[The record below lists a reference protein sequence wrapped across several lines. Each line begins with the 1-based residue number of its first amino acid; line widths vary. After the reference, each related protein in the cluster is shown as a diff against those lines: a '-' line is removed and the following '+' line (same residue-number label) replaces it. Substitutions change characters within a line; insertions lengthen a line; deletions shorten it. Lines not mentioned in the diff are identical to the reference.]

1 MFAKLLLIYLAAI
14 NFVTFVLYGIDK
26 YKAKKAR
33 WRIPEATLL
42 WMAAIGGSIGAWTG
56 MRVWHHKTLH
66 KKFRFGVPAILILQI
81 ALAAYLIYVS
91 LQ

>member
-81 ALAAYLIYVS
+81 ALAAYLIYV
-91 LQ
+91 LHQ

>member
-42 WMAAIGGSIGAWTG
+42 WMATIGGSIGAWTG

-81 ALAAYLIYVS
+81 ALAAYLIYV
-91 LQ
+91 LHQ

>member
-1 MFAKLLLIYLAAI
+1 MFTKLLFIYLAAI
-14 NFVTFVLYGIDK
+14 NLVTFVLYGIDK

-81 ALAAYLIYVS
+81 ALVVYLIY
-91 LQ
+91 Q

>member
-1 MFAKLLLIYLAAI
+1 MFTKLLLIYLAAI